1 MSQRIKVAQKWVET
15 HPIFG
20 DVLLMACFRG
30 LMTGCVVAAI
40 STLNEVEDI
49 AHKDTTDEV

>member
-1 MSQRIKVAQKWVET
+1 VQT

-30 LMTGCVVAAI
+30 LMTVCVVAAI
-40 STLNEVEDI
+40 STLNETEDVV
-49 AHKDTTDEV
+49 HKDTTDEV